1 MRKNYKEPKMKPLD
15 LKGEVI
21 LAGSN
26 METEGYHKKKTV
38 VPETEW
44 E

>member
-26 METEGYHKKKTV
+26 MKTEGYHKKAV